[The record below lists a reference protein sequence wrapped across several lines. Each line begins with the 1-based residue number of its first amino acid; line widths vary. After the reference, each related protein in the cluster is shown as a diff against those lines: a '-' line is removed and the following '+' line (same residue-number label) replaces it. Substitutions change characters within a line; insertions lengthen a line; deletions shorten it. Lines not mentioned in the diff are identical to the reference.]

1 VTRYHHTKNK
11 GDLGAIKAMA
21 DMTAKG
27 WSVFVGLSEHQAF
40 DFAAYRDGRFVRVQA
55 KYRAVDSK
63 GVLNVPFSTCWAD
76 RHGVHSVPIDR
87 LAIDLFAIYC
97 PDTEICYYVDPS
109 LVEGGH
115 IGLRVAP
122 TRNSQA
128 KRIKWAN
135 DFLEIPSTVRGVSA
149 GEASG
154 LVGWG
159 WVRQSAH
166 SRA

>member
-1 VTRYHHTKNK
+1 MRYHHTKNK

-40 DFAAYRDGRFVRVQA
+40 DFAAYREGRFLRVQA
-55 KYRAVDSK
+55 KYRALGST
-63 GVLNVPFSTCWAD
+63 GTLTIPFSTCWAD

-87 LAIDLFAIYC
+87 LSLDLFAIYC
-97 PDTEICYYVDPS
+97 PDTGACYYVDPS
-109 LVEGGH
+109 LCEGGC
-115 IGLRVAP
+115 IVLRVSP
-122 TRNSQA
+122 TRNRQA
-128 KRIKWAN
+128 KGIRWAQ
-135 DFLEIPSTVRGVSA
+135 DHVEIPSTVRAISA

-159 WVRQSAH
+159 WVRQSPG
-166 SRA
+166 SRAA